1 MKKTFITTL
10 VVALF
15 AIILNGCGGGS
26 NNTPKVKGTKSPNAP
41 IEKLDPTKLHP
52 EFD

>member
-1 MKKTFITTL
+1 MRKTLITALT
-10 VVALF
+10 VALF
-15 AIILNGCGGGS
+15 AIIVNGCGGGS
-26 NNTPKVKGTKSPNAP
+26 DEPEVNGTHSQNAP